1 MKATF
6 FRGQLQ
12 NLNMSWQLCKW
23 YLNHFDCRF
32 LFCDTVYE
40 KIKFE
45 RFWKI
50 SDKYDKYN
58 FDPDAIL
65 LYDSS
70 AVVGVYPN
78 FIKCN
83 NALYLTS
90 NIETAKEPSFVKY
103 KSRKKHVE
111 VRKDYTLQHNFC
123 DILEE
128 TKTAFWVK
136 MRSQKRPQRL

>member
-1 MKATF
+1 MF
-6 FRGQLQ
+6 FVVDHHWARYQ
-12 NLNMSWQLCKW
+12 
-23 YLNHFDCRF
+23 
-32 LFCDTVYE
+32 
-40 KIKFE
+40 FE
-45 RFWKI
+45 SFWKI

-90 NIETAKEPSFVKY
+90 NIETAKETSFVKY

-136 MRSQKRPQRL
+136 MRSQKSPAPVN